1 MGTDNYDTDIKRRI
15 MRGHIDRS
23 TANGMDRFA
32 PFDSGFPWW
41 PVVVIALG
49 LMAFIVAMS

>member
-1 MGTDNYDTDIKRRI
+1 MTDNYDTDINRRI
-15 MRGHIDRS
+15 MRGHIDRA

-32 PFDSGFPWW
+32 PFDSGFSWW